1 MEAGLY
7 VSPKYP
13 NELFGLNPGA
23 MTRWTRG
30 RWIGC
35 IGLMYVLFALL
46 HSAVGLTDDKKIVE
60 RAMEITKVNGKLEL
74 SITFP
79 EIFTKKL
86 REKLSSGFTNR
97 ILIGV
102 HLVSAKDGS
111 TVAQGIAE
119 YIIIYNI
126 WDEYYGVRELWPET
140 ASEPSSFEKFMAQYR
155 VRDRTM
161 VYRNTY
167 QLSNLTKLINICG
180 SLRHLPLNWQSE
192 PQPDMKLIAY
202 VRVEINPISGERMGK
217 VNEYLA
223 NPDGPTREKTTFF
236 APTFVN
242 WKNFQAD
249 AVVTYRSSDFIAR

>member
-7 VSPKYP
+7 VSPKCP
-13 NELFGLNPGA
+13 NKLFGLNPGA
-23 MTRWTRG
+23 MIRWRGG

-35 IGLMYVLFALL
+35 IGLMYVLLALL
-46 HSAVGLTDDKKIVE
+46 HGAVGLTDDKKIVE
-60 RAMEITKVNGKLEL
+60 RPMEITKVNGKLEL
-74 SITFP
+74 SVTFP

-126 WDEYYGVRELWPET
+126 WDEFYGVWELWPET

-155 VRDRTM
+155 VMDRTM
-161 VYRNTY
+161 NSRNTY
-167 QLSNLTKLINICG
+167 QLSSLTKLINICG
-180 SLRHLPLNWQSE
+180 SLRHLPLKWQSE
-192 PQPDMKLIAY
+192 PQPDVKLIAY

-249 AVVTYRSSDFIAR
+249 AVVTYRSPDFIVR